1 MAPPITHK
9 ALFNKLQDSEVV
21 RRAIQYAHWTLPALM
36 ADMESRNGKA
46 VLERDYQ
53 EMGAILTNFLA
64 AKIAGILFPS
74 SRPFFKISASAE
86 LIQDATKQG
95 TPKAALIAG
104 LSRMEAD
111 ACALLFQNA
120 SYNQI
125 ILALKHLI
133 ATGNTL
139 VYRDTAK
146 HRTVTYGLQSYA
158 TRRDGQGVLLD
169 CVLREFTYV
178 EALPLE
184 LQEVLRA
191 KDKVRYSRPEQE
203 CTIYTRIHR
212 GYNAKKEA
220 IYHVTQE
227 VDTTPCGTEGI
238 YPEHLCPWQ
247 ALTWNLIPGEHH
259 GRGLVEDYAG
269 GFAKLSDLSEAH
281 ALYAIEIM
289 RVVHLVSA
297 GSGTD
302 IDDLTAA
309 ETGEYI
315 AGSKDTVSIHEAGE
329 GTKLQQVAAEIA
341 QLTVRLS
348 TAFMYGS
355 NTRDAERVTAF
366 EIAQQAREAE
376 TALGG
381 VYSSLSE
388 CWQVPMA
395 HVLLYESKPTVLTGI
410 ISKDLKLGIMAG
422 IPALGRAADVQNLL
436 SATQEG
442 AAIIPALQ
450 QLDRRVDPAKV
461 FDMIMAGQSVD
472 TSVLFKDEKQ
482 LAAEDAAMKQ
492 QQLGQQQMAQAQDAS
507 VQAQQ
512 LDTLQQGAV

>member
-1 MAPPITHK
+1 MGQAISHQ
-9 ALFNKLQDSEVV
+9 ALFTKLQDSEVV

-36 ADMESRNGKA
+36 ADMQNAQGKA
-46 VLERDYQ
+46 SLERDYQ
-53 EMGAILTNFLA
+53 EMGAILVNFLS
-64 AKIAGILFPS
+64 AKVAGILFPS
-74 SRPFFKISASAE
+74 SRPFFKISASAQ
-86 LIQDATKQG
+86 LVKDAENAG
-95 TPKAALIAG
+95 VAKAQLIAG
-104 LSRMEAD
+104 LSRMETD

-133 ATGNTL
+133 VSGNAL
-139 VYRDTAK
+139 VYRDTVK
-146 HRTVTYGLQSYA
+146 HRTVTYGLRSYA

-178 EALPLE
+178 EALPFD
-184 LQEVLRA
+184 LQQVLRA
-191 KDKVRYSRPEQE
+191 KDRQKYSRPEQE

-212 GYNAKKEA
+212 EYNNIGEA
-220 IYHVTQE
+220 LYKVTQE

-281 ALYAIEIM
+281 ALYAIEVM
-289 RVVHLVSA
+289 RIVHLVSS

-302 IDDLTAA
+302 IDDLAAA

-315 AGSKDTVSIHEAGE
+315 AGSKDTVSVHESGD
-329 GTKLQQVAAEIA
+329 GGKMQQVSAEIA
-341 QLTVRLS
+341 QLTTRLS

-355 NTRDAERVTAF
+355 NTRDAERVTAY

-388 CWQVPMA
+388 GWQVPMA
-395 HVLLYESKPTVLTGI
+395 HVLLYESKPTVLEGI
-410 ISKDLKLGIMAG
+410 ISKSLKLGIMAG

-442 AAIIPALQ
+442 AAIIPSLS
-450 QLDRRVDPAKV
+450 QLDRRIDPAKV

-472 TSVLFKDEKQ
+472 TSILFKDDKQ
-482 LAAEDAAMKQ
+482 LAAEDKANAQ
-492 QQLGQQQMAQAQDAS
+492 VALGQQQMLQAQDAG

-512 LDTLQQGAV
+512 LNQLQQGAV